1 MKAANDNDALYI
13 SEAVV
18 ARRVL
23 GTGALP
29 RWSGLA
35 TVLEREGL
43 PRIDP
48 LTGCRY
54 WPAVKA
60 FLDRRHGLG
69 QAGVLPSTADGA
81 ETWN

>member
-1 MKAANDNDALYI
+1 MKAANDNSLYL
-13 SEAVV
+13 SEA
-18 ARRVL
+18 AIAQRVL

-29 RWSGLA
+29 RWSGLSV
-35 TVLEREGL
+35 VLEREGL
-43 PRIDP
+43 PRVDP

-69 QAGVLPSTADGA
+69 VGSLLPSTADGA
-81 ETWN
+81 ENWN